1 MNQQGI
7 GDKIDSLL
15 GELERAEAVSFDL
28 GTPELPE
35 GDALKELVAMG
46 AAIVPHLLSRVGEDT
61 PKKRVAHIASVLRAL
76 GDRRALEP
84 LLAVRMRF
92 ERLEGKDAWDYA
104 VIGQCN
110 LAIEALRRSGA
121 RG

>member
-1 MNQQGI
+1 MN
-7 GDKIDSLL
+7 
-15 GELERAEAVSFDL
+15 RA
-28 GTPELPE
+28 
-35 GDALKELVAMG
+35 K
-46 AAIVPHLLSRVGEDT
+46 
-61 PKKRVAHIASVLRAL
+61 
-76 GDRRALEP
+76 P

>member
-1 MNQQGI
+1 MN
-7 GDKIDSLL
+7 
-15 GELERAEAVSFDL
+15 RA
-28 GTPELPE
+28 
-35 GDALKELVAMG
+35 K
-46 AAIVPHLLSRVGEDT
+46 
-61 PKKRVAHIASVLRAL
+61 
-76 GDRRALEP
+76 P

-92 ERLEGKDAWDYA
+92 ERLEGKDTWDYA